1 MGQLEGM
8 VPEGVRSLK
17 DALREA
23 ESSLDS
29 IGEELWNILRGAW
42 LSTASADTI
51 RRVAAWA
58 GTQGPEINK
67 RLVLLERMELEKPE
81 LFGAGKPPISV
92 DDSMFAPGAVL
103 PTTGGF
109 WDRVG
114 QQIQATFDPNL
125 NSGDGM
131 TEMAKGAVESV
142 AGLGKMVIDYSPT
155 RAVVDFMGWQRSV
168 NDMTQGLLHG
178 IQNPAEFAKSVLDW
192 DTWASNPERAFG
204 RLIPDIVA
212 AVTTAGS
219 SGAASGATRAAGALG
234 KAAKSVLK
242 PKPTAALSRFGE
254 RFEVKGKEVPPL
266 FRGDG
271 RALERIFE
279 NGMTARNP
287 DMSIEEHLSGE
298 NGLIAA
304 SKSKSVARG
313 FAVGHKGYIFEID
326 DHGNGMEVKYGPGF
340 KHLRGEQE
348 VVFKRIDP
356 SQIRGAWKPG
366 KYGSADD
373 VWIPNPHYV
382 PR

>member
-1 MGQLEGM
+1 M

-17 DALREA
+17 DALRQA

-29 IGEELWNILRGAW
+29 IGEELWNLLSRAW
-42 LSTASADTI
+42 LLPTSADTI

-92 DDSMFAPGAVL
+92 DDSYFAPGAVL

-125 NSGDGM
+125 NSGDGL
-131 TEMAKGAVESV
+131 TEAAKGAVESV
-142 AGLGKMVIDYSPT
+142 AGLGKMVIDFSPN
-155 RAVVDFMGWQRSV
+155 RAIVDFWGWQRSMSDLAQSFIYGV
-168 NDMTQGLLHG
+168 
-178 IQNPAEFAKSVLDW
+178 QNPTEFFKSALDW
-192 DTWASNPERAFG
+192 DTWTSNPERAFG

-212 AVTTAGS
+212 AITTGGS
-219 SGAASGATRAAGALG
+219 SGAVSGATKAMGALG
-234 KAAKSVLK
+234 KAAKNVIN
-242 PKPTAALSRFGE
+242 PKPRAGLSPYGQ
-254 RFEVKGKEVPPL
+254 RFELKGKEVPPL

-271 RALERIFE
+271 RTLNRIFE

-287 DMSIEEHLSGE
+287 DMSIEDHLSGE

-304 SKSKSVARG
+304 SKSKMVSRG
-313 FAVGHKGYIFEID
+313 FAIRNKGYIFEID
-326 DHGNGMEVKYGPGF
+326 DRGNGMEVKYGPGF
-340 KHLRGEQE
+340 KHLIGEQE
-348 VVFKRIDP
+348 VVFKRIEP

-373 VWIPNPHYV
+373 VWIPNPNYV

>member
-17 DALREA
+17 DALRQA

-29 IGEELWNILRGAW
+29 IGGELWNLLRGAW
-42 LSTASADTI
+42 LSTGSADTI

-67 RLVLLERMELEKPE
+67 RLLLLERMELDKPE

-92 DDSMFAPGAVL
+92 DDSVFAPGAVL
-103 PTTGGF
+103 PTTGDF

-125 NSGDGM
+125 NSGDSL
-131 TEMAKGAVESV
+131 TEAVKGTVESV
-142 AGLGKMVIDYSPT
+142 AGMGKMVVDYSPT

-168 NDMTQGLLHG
+168 NDMAQGLLYG
-178 IQNPAEFAKSVLDW
+178 IQNPAEFAKSALDW

-212 AVTTAGS
+212 AITTAGS
-219 SGAASGATRAAGALG
+219 SGAVSGTKQAVGALA
-234 KAAKSVLK
+234 KAAKSVI
-242 PKPTAALSRFGE
+242 KPTPSAKLSHYGE
-254 RFEVKGKEVPPL
+254 RFELKGKEAPPL

-271 RALERIFE
+271 RTLDRIFE
-279 NGMTARNP
+279 NGMTARDP

-304 SKSKSVARG
+304 SKSKNVARG

-326 DHGNGMEVKYGPGF
+326 DRGNGMEVKYGPGF

>member
-1 MGQLEGM
+1 M

-17 DALREA
+17 DALRQA

-42 LSTASADTI
+42 LLPTSADTI

-92 DDSMFAPGAVL
+92 DDAYFAPGAVL

-125 NSGDGM
+125 NSGDGL
-131 TEMAKGAVESV
+131 TEAAKGAVESV
-142 AGLGKMVIDYSPT
+142 AGLGKMVIDYSPN
-155 RAVVDFMGWQRSV
+155 RAIVDFMGWQRSMSDLAQSLIYGV
-168 NDMTQGLLHG
+168 
-178 IQNPAEFAKSVLDW
+178 QNPTEFFKAALDW
-192 DTWASNPERAFG
+192 DTWTSNPERAFG

-212 AVTTAGS
+212 AITTAGS
-219 SGAASGATRAAGALG
+219 SGAVSGTAKAMGALG
-234 KAAKSVLK
+234 KAAKNVIN
-242 PKPTAALSRFGE
+242 PKPTADLKPYGQ
-254 RFEVKGKEVPPL
+254 RFELKGKEAPPL

-271 RALERIFE
+271 RALDRIFE

-287 DMSIEEHLSGE
+287 DMSIEDHLSGE

-304 SKSKSVARG
+304 SKSKTVSRG
-313 FAVGHKGYIFEID
+313 FAIRNKGYIFEID
-326 DHGNGMEVKYGPGF
+326 DRGNGMEVKYGPGF
-340 KHLRGEQE
+340 KHLIGEQE
-348 VVFKRIDP
+348 VVFKRIEP

-373 VWIPNPHYV
+373 AWVPNPNYV

>member
-17 DALREA
+17 DTLHQA
-23 ESSLDS
+23 ESSLEA
-29 IGEELWNILRGAW
+29 IGEELWNILRGSW

-51 RRVAAWA
+51 RQVGAWA
-58 GTQGPEINK
+58 GAQGPEINK
-67 RLVLLERMELEKPE
+67 RLVLLERMELAKPE
-81 LFGAGKPPISV
+81 MFGAGKPPISV
-92 DDSMFAPGAVL
+92 DGSMFAPGAVL
-103 PTTGGF
+103 PTAGGF
-109 WDRVG
+109 WDRIG
-114 QQIQATFDPNL
+114 QQIHDAFDPNL
-125 NSGDGM
+125 TSGNQM
-131 TEMAKGAVESV
+131 TETAKGTVESL

-168 NDMTQGLLHG
+168 NDLGQSLLYG
-178 IQNPAEFAKSVLDW
+178 IQDPVGFAKSVLDW
-192 DTWASNPERAFG
+192 DTWAANPDRAFG

-219 SGAASGATRAAGALG
+219 SGAVSGTTRAVGALG
-234 KAAKSVLK
+234 KAAKSVIK
-242 PKPTAALSRFGE
+242 PKPTATLSRFGE
-254 RFEVKGKEVPPL
+254 RFELKGKDVPPL

-271 RALERIFE
+271 RTLERIFE
-279 NGMTARNP
+279 KGMTARDP
-287 DMSIEEHLSGE
+287 DMSVEQHLSGE

-304 SKSKSVARG
+304 SKSKNVARG
-313 FAVGHKGYIFEID
+313 FAVGHKGYIFEIED
-326 DHGNGMEVKYGPGF
+326 RGNGMEVKYGPGF
-340 KHLRGEQE
+340 RHLRGEQE